1 MTTMRALKDVQFRD
15 VPQSIECEQ
24 GLLGCVL
31 LNNDT
36 YRAISAITKPEHF
49 REDLHRRIWTT
60 IDTMVGGS
68 GKVANPIT
76 VKTVLGDIDLG
87 DGTTTMQYLAR
98 LASEATSTVNAK
110 DYAEILRDLSLRRK
124 LISVAQDTIDVAYDL
139 PLDSKVATVLDGFE
153 DSVMALRSHV
163 GDASEFEGFDTV
175 SERAMQ
181 EANDA
186 YTRGPGLVGLSSG
199 FQRIDDALGGLMK
212 TNLIILGGRPGAG
225 KTALS
230 TNIGLS
236 VARELQRRKKDG
248 EKVGRVGFFSL
259 EMKKEQLVRRI
270 FADVSGVPDWK
281 VRRGFATEPE
291 MTRWIDAQRE
301 LRTIPFDIDDSSG
314 LTIGQLRIRARN
326 LKKRRG
332 LELLIVDYLQLLA
345 GSKDSGR
352 RETNRVQ
359 EITEIT
365 TGLKELAKELDI
377 PIIAL
382 SQLSRRVEERDD
394 KRPMLSDLR
403 ESGSIEQD
411 ADQVLFVYR
420 DEYYLSKQKP
430 PVEGTE
436 ARAHYD
442 RRMRAIKGIA
452 EIIIGKNRHGPEATI
467 ELGFDGSLTKFL
479 NSPDPR
485 EPEPENE
492 AQPRQKGPKLSK
504 DAVLLYGLLKSMSL
518 TQYPVRIPSAD
529 EMRED
534 RNLKKTARLISA
546 IKAREMFAQQVLGA
560 DTDVKMVEKRFR
572 ETMKDLRHAGV
583 AMWSGTKDE
592 PLVWLPELAE

>member
-1 MTTMRALKDVQFRD
+1 M
-15 VPQSIECEQ
+15 
-24 GLLGCVL
+24 
-31 LNNDT
+31 NNDA
-36 YRAISAITKPEHF
+36 YRQVSAILKAEDF
-49 REDLHRRIWTT
+49 REDFHRRVWKT
-60 IDTMVGGS
+60 IDHMVGGM
-68 GKVANPIT
+68 GKIASPLTI
-76 VKTVLGDIDLG
+76 KTAIGDVDIG
-87 DGTTTMQYLAR
+87 GVTTGQYLAR
-98 LASEATSTVNAK
+98 LAAEAATLSSVK
-110 DYAEILRDLSLRRK
+110 DYAEIIRDLAARRR
-124 LISVAQDTIDVAYDL
+124 LIGVCQDTIDEAYDM
-139 PLDSKVATVLDGFE
+139 PVESKVAMLIDNFE
-153 DSVMALRSHV
+153 DNVMALRAHT
-163 GDASEFEGFDTV
+163 GDASDFENFEDV
-175 SERAMQ
+175 SLRALE
-181 EANDA
+181 EANEA

-236 VARELQRRKKDG
+236 VARDLQRRKKEG

-281 VRRGFATEPE
+281 VRRGFATEDE

-301 LRTIPFDIDDSSG
+301 LRTIPFDIDDTSG

-332 LELLIVDYLQLLA
+332 LELLIVDYLQLLSGA
-345 GSKDSGR
+345 KDSGR
-352 RETNRVQ
+352 RETNRTQ

-420 DEYYLSKQKP
+420 DEYYISKQKAP
-430 PVEGTE
+430 MEGTE

-442 RRMRAIKGIA
+442 RRMRAVKGIA

-479 NSPDPR
+479 NSPEPR
-485 EPEPENE
+485 EEEPEIE

-504 DAVLLYGLLKSMSL
+504 DALLLFGLLKSMSL
-518 TQYPVRIPSAD
+518 NQYPVRIPTAD
-529 EMRED
+529 EMRQD
-534 RNLKKTARLISA
+534 RNLKKTARLVSA
-546 IKAREMFAQQVLGA
+546 IKARETFAQQVLGA
-560 DTDVKMVEKRFR
+560 DTDAKTVEKRFR
-572 ETMKDLRHAGV
+572 ETMKDLRHAGI
-583 AMWSGTKDE
+583 AMWSGNKDE
-592 PLVWLPELAE
+592 PLVWIPELAE